1 MRAGVQLLA
10 YNPNDVKPGWI
21 AFFIV
26 MALLAGTFL
35 LWRNMNKQLG
45 KIKVP
50 HRAEFRAAAQTP
62 AAPADDPPS
71 GPQPGDGKEQSG

>member
-1 MRAGVQLLA
+1 MRAAVRMLA

-26 MALLAGTFL
+26 MALLVGTFL

-50 HRAEFRAAAQTP
+50 HRAEFRKPPT
-62 AAPADDPPS
+62 APADDPPS
-71 GPQPGDGKEQSG
+71 GAQPGDGKEQSG